1 MGIFAYKA
9 AITKTKSATTSAF
22 FFSSSFPSPRS
33 FFFSFP
39 FVIVI
44 LELYLTPFYS
54 SDCKLSKNPLDIQW
68 RTNINHK
75 GLQRTANEYAE
86 ERRIYKDLISKKEK

>member
-33 FFFSFP
+33 FFFFFP

-44 LELYLTPFYS
+44 LELFGLKKPAFIWR
-54 SDCKLSKNPLDIQW
+54 LFIQV
-68 RTNINHK
+68 
-75 GLQRTANEYAE
+75 TANFQKI
-86 ERRIYKDLISKKEK
+86 R

>member
-44 LELYLTPFYS
+44 LE
-54 SDCKLSKNPLDIQW
+54 PLFDAFLFKW
-68 RTNINHK
+68 
-75 GLQRTANEYAE
+75 LQTLKKSVRYTMA
-86 ERRIYKDLISKKEK
+86 YKH

>member
-22 FFSSSFPSPRS
+22 FFSSYFPSLRS

-44 LELYLTPFYS
+44 LELFGLKKPAFIWR
-54 SDCKLSKNPLDIQW
+54 LFIQV
-68 RTNINHK
+68 
-75 GLQRTANEYAE
+75 TANFQKI
-86 ERRIYKDLISKKEK
+86 R

>member
-22 FFSSSFPSPRS
+22 FFSSSSFPSPRS

-44 LELYLTPFYS
+44 LELFGLKKPAFIWR
-54 SDCKLSKNPLDIQW
+54 LFIQV
-68 RTNINHK
+68 
-75 GLQRTANEYAE
+75 TANFQKI
-86 ERRIYKDLISKKEK
+86 R